1 MRSHSLLGVLARW
14 MKPQRGGGDT
24 ATNFSFVWRQ
34 RLAVLLPVAAFAV
47 ASTTTIAG
55 LGASSNSPVVA
66 SADQEGSSPFPEE
79 ANEAPAS
86 VTAGHGLGLGVD
98 GDTQQIVA
106 SSSTNG
112 ISATALAAYQRAQSV
127 INSADW
133 SCNVPW
139 ELIAA
144 IGRVESNHGR
154 YAGNTLN
161 DQGVSVP
168 GVYGPVLDGK
178 NGTQAIMDTDGG
190 QLDKDEVYDRAVG
203 PMQFI
208 PSTWSAVKVDADGD
222 GQRDPQDIDDAAL
235 ATAIYLCSGVDDLSS
250 TAGQRAAVY
259 RYNHSQAYVDLVLSI
274 VDAYSDGDFTS
285 VPNSAT
291 AAGAIASD
299 ANDVPPPTGGKNHG
313 QGRPRA
319 DNTGGEEPSTPTE
332 PTEPPGDGGNNGGG
346 KAGPD
351 VPTIALP
358 TTSIDPVDDLL
369 AVAQAIVQCTLDGYL
384 DNILV
389 NNDPFDRCIR
399 NYTQP

>member
-1 MRSHSLLGVLARW
+1 L
-14 MKPQRGGGDT
+14 
-24 ATNFSFVWRQ
+24 
-34 RLAVLLPVAAFAV
+34 
-47 ASTTTIAG
+47 
-55 LGASSNSPVVA
+55 
-66 SADQEGSSPFPEE
+66 PEE
-79 ANEAPAS
+79 AIEAPAS
-86 VTAGHGLGLGVD
+86 LSARDGLGLSVH
-98 GDTQQIVA
+98 GDTQQIIA
-106 SSSTNG
+106 RSSTNG
-112 ISATALAAYQRAQSV
+112 IPADALAAYQRAESV

-144 IGRVESNHGR
+144 IGRVESNHGQ

-222 GQRDPQDIDDAAL
+222 GQRNPQDIDDAAL
-235 ATAIYLCSGVDDLSS
+235 ATAIYLCSGDDDLSG
-250 TAGQRAAVY
+250 TAGQRASVF

-274 VDAYSDGDFTS
+274 MDAYSDDDLTW

-291 AAGAIASD
+291 AAGAIVTRS
-299 ANDVPPPTGGKNHG
+299 NDVPPPTGGNNHG
-313 QGRPRA
+313 QGQPQA

-332 PTEPPGDGGNNGGG
+332 PTEPTVPPGDGGSGNNGGG
-346 KAGPD
+346 EAGPD

-358 TTSIDPVDDLL
+358 PLPTTSIDAVDHLL
-369 AVAQAIVQCTLDGYL
+369 TAAQGVVQS
-384 DNILV
+384 IL
-389 NNDPFDRCIR
+389 NG
-399 NYTQP
+399 

>member
-1 MRSHSLLGVLARW
+1 V
-14 MKPQRGGGDT
+14 
-24 ATNFSFVWRQ
+24 ATNFAFVWWQ
-34 RLAVLLPVAAFAV
+34 RLAVLLPVAALSV
-47 ASTTTIAG
+47 ASTPAIAG
-55 LGASSNSPVVA
+55 LGASSNSSVVA
-66 SADQEGSSPFPEE
+66 SADPEGSLPIPEE

-86 VTAGHGLGLGVD
+86 LSTGDGLGLGVD
-98 GDTQQIVA
+98 GDTQQIIA

-190 QLDKDEVYDRAVG
+190 QLDKDAVYDRAVG

-235 ATAIYLCSGVDDLSS
+235 ATAIYLCSGVDDLSG
-250 TAGQRAAVY
+250 TTGQRAAVY
-259 RYNHSQAYVDLVLSI
+259 RYNHSQEYVDLVLSI
-274 VDAYSDGDFTS
+274 MDAYSDGDFTS
-285 VPNSAT
+285 VPVSAT
-291 AAGAIASD
+291 AAGVISAEP
-299 ANDVPPPTGGKNHG
+299 NYVPPATGGKNHG
-313 QGRPRA
+313 QGKPQA
-319 DNTGGEEPSTPTE
+319 DSTGGEETSTPTE
-332 PTEPPGDGGNNGGG
+332 PTAPTEPPGGGGNNGGG
-346 KAGPD
+346 QAGPD

-358 TTSIDPVDDLL
+358 KTSIDPVDGLL
-369 AVAQAIVQCTLDGYL
+369 VVAQATVQCTLDGYL

-389 NNDPFDRCIR
+389 DNDPFDRCIR
-399 NYTQP
+399 NLTQP

>member
-1 MRSHSLLGVLARW
+1 
-14 MKPQRGGGDT
+14 MKPQRGGGDM
-24 ATNFSFVWRQ
+24 ATNFWFVWRQ

-47 ASTTTIAG
+47 ASTTTIVG
-55 LGASSNSPVVA
+55 LGASSNSPLVA
-66 SADQEGSSPFPEE
+66 SADPKGSSPVPEE

-86 VTAGHGLGLGVD
+86 VTAGHGLGLGLGVDGD
-98 GDTQQIVA
+98 GDTQQIIA

-112 ISATALAAYQRAQSV
+112 ISATALAAYQRAESV

-161 DQGVSVP
+161 EDGVSVP
-168 GVYGPVLDGK
+168 GVYGPTLNGK
-178 NGTQAIMDTDGG
+178 NGTKAIMDTDGG
-190 QLDKDEVYDRAVG
+190 QLDKDAVYDRAVG

-208 PSTWSAVKVDADGD
+208 PSTWSAVKVDGDGD
-222 GQRDPQDIDDAAL
+222 GQRNPQDIDDAAL
-235 ATAIYLCSGVDDLSS
+235 ATAIYLCSGNDDLSG

-274 VDAYSDGDFTS
+274 MDAYSDGDFTS
-285 VPNSAT
+285 VPISAP
-291 AAGAIASD
+291 AAGVIVT
-299 ANDVPPPTGGKNHG
+299 NPNYVPPPTGGNNHG
-313 QGRPRA
+313 HGQPQA
-319 DNTGGEEPSTPTE
+319 DNTGGEEPSTPTDPTDP

-346 KAGPD
+346 NDGPD
-351 VPTIALP
+351 VPTIPLP
-358 TTSIDPVDDLL
+358 TTSIDDLL
-369 AVAQAIVQCTLDGYL
+369 TVAQAIVQCTLDGYL

-399 NYTQP
+399 NFTQP